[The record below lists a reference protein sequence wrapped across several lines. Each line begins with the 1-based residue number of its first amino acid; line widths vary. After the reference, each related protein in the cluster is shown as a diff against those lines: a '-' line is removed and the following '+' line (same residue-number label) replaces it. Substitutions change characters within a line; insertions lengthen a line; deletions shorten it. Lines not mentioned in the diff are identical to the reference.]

1 MQQPH
6 VGFAMKL
13 NRLTHSNLSF
23 TLSIESVFMAAST
36 LFSLLNLQ
44 AVVKQ
49 IQEAAEQ
56 TYSIRHCV
64 WV

>member
-1 MQQPH
+1 MQQSH

-23 TLSIESVFMAAST
+23 ALSIESVFMAAST

-44 AVVKQ
+44 AVHGK
-49 IQEAAEQ
+49 IN
-56 TYSIRHCV
+56 SGSS
-64 WV
+64 